1 MLRMFFIWSS
11 RGGGIRLGFL
21 LLQEAQKSY
30 FCQDNNS
37 FGELEAKVFCR
48 MLGWPLGFPIAKS
61 KSFDIQDNLLLK
73 TVDCQG
79 DELHILDCDN
89 KIISKVILF
98 YLKTNHDIR

>member
-1 MLRMFFIWSS
+1 ML
-11 RGGGIRLGFL
+11 L
-21 LLQEAQKSY
+21 LLQVAQKSY

-48 MLGWPLGFPIAKS
+48 MLGWPTGKPSQTKIAGS
-61 KSFDIQDNLLLK
+61 AESFFDSTIVQVQDNLFN

-89 KIISKVILF
+89 KIISKVS
-98 YLKTNHDIR
+98 R